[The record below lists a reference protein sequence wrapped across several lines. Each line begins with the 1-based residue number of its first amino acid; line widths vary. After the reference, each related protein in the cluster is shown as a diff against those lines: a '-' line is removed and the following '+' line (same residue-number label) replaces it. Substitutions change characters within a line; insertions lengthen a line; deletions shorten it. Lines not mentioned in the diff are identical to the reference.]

1 MKIYR
6 FQKFSRYKLCICIG
20 EAFMF
25 ARVLKAANH
34 TYPLN
39 AYNSVWLRL
48 RFIKHALVHHNVL
61 RSFISNIESLHYS
74 SLFDHKIPVLGAVE
88 WPYIHKD
95 WPVEKRFSVIQQH
108 YEIIKD
114 LPEIL
119 NVADGHPK
127 VLVNLH
133 GYSANTTIVLDK
145 AQWFVREG
153 EIVLNIFKEQF
164 RVMSIAFTLA
174 RENDE
179 LLMYVGAVQ
188 GLHADEHSL
197 EKFKALTKDLEGV
210 RPRDFLMEVLRMIA
224 QSIGVSKILGIS
236 DSFRHH
242 RHPYFANYHSNTLKT
257 NYDDIWLEQG
267 GVTYSN
273 DYYMIPLNKPR
284 KNLADISSN
293 KRAMYRRRYELFDDI
308 HQKIDLVIG
317 KNEKKYEVV
326 LEPKAVVVE
335 NNVLEAA

>member
-1 MKIYR
+1 
-6 FQKFSRYKLCICIG
+6 
-20 EAFMF
+20 MF
-25 ARVLKAANH
+25 TRVLKAANH

-39 AYNSVWLRL
+39 AYNSIWLRL
-48 RFIKHALVHHNVL
+48 RFIKHAMMHHKVL

-95 WPVEKRFSVIQQH
+95 WSVDKRFAVIQQH

-114 LPEIL
+114 MPEIL

-133 GYSANTTIVLDK
+133 GYSPDTTIVLDK

-153 EIVLNIFKEQF
+153 EIVLNLFKEES

-179 LLMYVGAVQ
+179 LLMYVGAIQ
-188 GLHADEHSL
+188 GLHADGHSL
-197 EKFKALTKDLEGV
+197 EKFKVLTKNLEGV
-210 RPRDFLMEVLRMIA
+210 RPRDFLVEVLRMIA
-224 QSIGVSKILGIS
+224 QSIGVSKILAIS
-236 DSFRHH
+236 DCFRHH
-242 RHPYFANYHSNTLKT
+242 RHPYFADYHANTLKT
-257 NYDDIWLEQG
+257 NYDEIWLEQC

-273 DYYMIPLNKPR
+273 DFYMIPLNKPR
-284 KNLADISSN
+284 KNLAEVSSN
-293 KRAMYRRRYELFDDI
+293 KRAMYRRRYELLDDI
-308 HQKIDLVIG
+308 QQKIGTVFG
-317 KNEKKYEVV
+317 KSVKKLEGAFERENE
-326 LEPKAVVVE
+326 AMD
-335 NNVLEAA
+335 NHALEAA